1 MTFSKTDLVRYRIQR
16 AEEAF
21 KDGQLLAE
29 ENRWNAAANRLYY
42 ACFYIISAYL
52 VLKDIKSST
61 HSGLKSAFNQE
72 LVKSGK
78 IDKSEGLL
86 FNKLFSIRQQIDY
99 EDFVD
104 ITTKEL
110 SPLIPKIKQLI
121 DDVKEL
127 IGSERDE

>member
-1 MTFSKTDLVRYRIQR
+1 MTFSKNELVRYRIQR

-29 ENRWNAAANRLYY
+29 EGRWNAAANRLYY
-42 ACFYIISAYL
+42 SCFYIVSAYL
-52 VLKDIKSST
+52 VLKGIKSST

-72 LVKSGK
+72 LVKAGK

-104 ITTKEL
+104 ISNQEL

-121 DDVKEL
+121 DDIKKL
-127 IGSERDE
+127 ISTDTDA